1 MFREW
6 EKEADQIQRGSKM
19 SRSTL
24 TLAEQETII
33 NWDNE
38 LDTASIYTHD
48 PVRYPNL

>member
-1 MFREW
+1 
-6 EKEADQIQRGSKM
+6 M

-48 PVRYPNL
+48 PSGKVAKAYRALTEEVLAYEN